1 MTKTRLLIVLLL
13 FICRILMAQT
23 SSDLN
28 SEINFYNNTTENLHL
43 NTSLALSPENSSSPT
58 FVPSLTKVTLLSS
71 NANAQRAKLG
81 DTITLKFTSSESIVN
96 PSVLIEEKPVN
107 VKNTGANNWEA
118 SLVIDK
124 NIDEGYIIFKIDYY
138 DIANIQYKNLNTTT
152 DNSEVIVDNTL
163 PFVISV
169 LRQNPT
175 QQKTLSTTLVYRVTF
190 SEEVINVV
198 PETFMFDT
206 YGKIKG
212 IINSITKVSANVYD
226 VTVNIS
232 DGGTISLAF
241 NNNSGIKDLSS
252 NELNNQFNT
261 RQNYIINSAPEW
273 LNAKDTNDFIAC
285 VNADFNLNEV
295 ASVLDLDLEQIITW
309 SIIRAPKNGV
319 LRGFPISLV
328 NYFEMVHPENLFYH
342 PNTDYIGT
350 DTFSIKVSDGILSK
364 TITINLSINPL
375 PQLSLWVSGKNI
387 SKGRYVSFVAT
398 GTGDFKWHP
407 AKKVDDSTAAITS
420 ARIID
425 TTQFIL
431 TLTSSIGCISS
442 DTVNINSIDDYYV
455 DAPIVLSP
463 NGDGFNDYFVI
474 ENIDAYPEN
483 KVQVVDRTGKI
494 IFERENYRNNWNGY
508 VNNRVLVKDSYFYVI
523 WTKGHIAKRGS
534 ITVVM

>member
-23 SSDLN
+23 SSNLS
-28 SEINFYNNTTENLHL
+28 SEINFYNNTTEKLQL
-43 NTSLALSPENSSSPT
+43 NTSLALSPENSSSLA

-71 NANAQRAKLG
+71 NANNQRAKLG
-81 DTITLKFTSSESIVN
+81 DTVTLRFTSSETIVN

-118 SLVIDK
+118 SLVIDT
-124 NIDEGYIIFKIDYY
+124 NIEEGYIVFKIDYN
-138 DIANIQYKNLNTTT
+138 DIANNQYKNLNTTT

-198 PETFMFDT
+198 PETLKFNT

-212 IINSITKVSANVYD
+212 VINSIAKVSATIYD
-226 VTVNIS
+226 VTVNIT
-232 DGGTISLAF
+232 DGGTITLDF
-241 NNNSGIKDLSS
+241 INNSGIKDLSS
-252 NELNNQFNT
+252 NQLNNEFNT
-261 RQNYIINSAPEW
+261 RQTYIINSAPEW
-273 LNAKDTNDFIAC
+273 VNAKDTNDLIAC
-285 VNADFNLNEV
+285 FNADFYLNDIATILDV
-295 ASVLDLDLEQIITW
+295 DLDQMITW
-309 SIIRAPKNGV
+309 SITRAPKNGV
-319 LRGFPISLV
+319 LRGFPLSLFTF
-328 NYFEMVHPENLFYH
+328 FEKVQPGNLWYH

-350 DTFSIKVSDGILSK
+350 DTFSIKVSDGIVAK
-364 TITINLSINPL
+364 TLTINLSINPL
-375 PQLSLWVSGKNI
+375 PPLSLWVSEKNI
-387 SKGRYVSFVAT
+387 GKGRYVSFVAT

-407 AKKVDDSTAAITS
+407 AKKVEDSTAASTT
-420 ARIID
+420 ARIME

-431 TLTSSIGCISS
+431 TLTNAIGCTSS

-455 DAPIVLSP
+455 DAPMVLSP

-494 IFERENYRNNWNGY
+494 IFERENYRNDWNGY
-508 VNNRVLVKDSYFYVI
+508 INNRVLVKDSYFYVI

>member
-58 FVPSLTKVTLLSS
+58 FVPSLTKVTLNSS

-81 DTITLKFTSSESIVN
+81 DTITLRFTSSETIVN

-118 SLVIDK
+118 SLVLDTT
-124 NIDEGYIIFKIDYY
+124 IDEGYIVFKIDYN
-138 DIANIQYKNLNTTT
+138 DIANNQYRNLNTTT

-175 QQKTLSTTLVYRVTF
+175 QQKTLSTTLIYRVTF
-190 SEEVINVV
+190 SEEVTNVV
-198 PETFMFDT
+198 AEAFKFNT

-212 IINSITKVSANVYD
+212 IINSINKVSATIYD
-226 VTVNIS
+226 VTVNIT
-232 DGGTISLAF
+232 DGGTITLDF
-241 NNNSGIKDLSS
+241 NKNSRIKDLSS
-252 NELNNQFNT
+252 NALNTEFNT
-261 RQNYIINSAPEW
+261 RQTYIINSAPEW
-273 LNAKDTNDFIAC
+273 LNAKDTNDIIAC
-285 VNADFNLNEV
+285 FNVDYNLNDV
-295 ASVLDLDLEQIITW
+295 ATILDLDLDQIITW
-309 SIIRAPKNGV
+309 TISRPPKNGV
-319 LRGFPISLV
+319 LRGFPLSLV
-328 NYFEMVHPENLFYH
+328 NYFEIVQPENIFYH
-342 PNTDYIGT
+342 PNTDYIGQ

-364 TITINLSINPL
+364 TITINLSVNPL
-375 PQLSLWVSGKNI
+375 PPLSLWVSEKNI

-398 GTGDFKWHP
+398 GIGDFKWQP
-407 AKKVDDSTAAITS
+407 VKKVEDSIAAITS

-431 TLTSSIGCISS
+431 TLTSSLGCISS
-442 DTVNINSIDDYYV
+442 DTVNINAIEDYYV
-455 DAPIVLSP
+455 NAPIVFSP

-474 ENIDAYPEN
+474 ENIDTYPEN

-494 IFERENYRNNWNGY
+494 IFEKENYRNDWNGY
-508 VNNRVLVKDSYFYVI
+508 VNSRILVKDSYFYVI